1 MDPINSA
8 CRNGE
13 GIASPPQ
20 ASHFAGESSAH
31 GVDPAAHPTGKRRG
45 RTALLVGLSSTIL
58 SVVGFG
64 GLTLFE
70 QYNSLVS
77 EMRSD
82 LKHFNET
89 SSEFVK
95 RDSFQRFRDQVRDR
109 VFKELPEANLAKYR
123 LEEELK
129 ASEKA
134 RIETAEELR
143 RLRERLAFLE
153 GRQTATATVKA
164 PAFAP
169 NNAD

>member
-1 MDPINSA
+1 MEPTNLA
-8 CRNGE
+8 YRNGE
-13 GIASPPQ
+13 GVACPPQ
-20 ASHFAGESSAH
+20 ASQFAGESGAH
-31 GVDPAAHPTGKRRG
+31 GVDQGVHPAGKRRG
-45 RTALLVGLSSTIL
+45 RTALLVGLSGTIL
-58 SVVGFG
+58 SVLGFG
-64 GLTLFE
+64 ALTLFE

-95 RDSFQRFRDQVRDR
+95 RESFQRFRDQVKER
-109 VFKELPEANLAKYR
+109 VFKELPEANLTKYR

-153 GRQTATATVKA
+153 GRQAATATAKA
-164 PAFAP
+164 PAFSP
-169 NNAD
+169 NNSE